1 MNEASVSAA
10 GWQARFAESVRS
22 LSAWPWRDTARTLRQ
37 RFREDRLG
45 LTASSL
51 TFTTTIALVPLV
63 TVMLAVFS
71 AFPMFS
77 SLQGALERWFLQA
90 LVPEAIA
97 RPVLQALTQFAAKAS
112 RLGLVGLVLLV
123 LTALALM
130 LTIDRT
136 LNNIWRVRTP
146 RRLGQ
151 RVLIYWAATT
161 LGPLGLAVSLS
172 FTSYALSA
180 SQGWVGALPGRM
192 ALLFDGIEF
201 ALLALGVTLLFR
213 FVPNTEVRWRHA
225 FLGGLFVAVGLEVA
239 KRLLA
244 WYVRQVPTYAVIYGA
259 FATLPIFLIWIYVS
273 WVVLLL
279 GAVVAAYAP
288 SLSMHLLHRPETP
301 GHRFAIAVSILRELA
316 VARRLSTRG
325 LGSAELAQQ
334 LRTDPLQTDPLLD
347 ALVALDWVGRL
358 DEPGE
363 SRYVLLADPSSTPAQ
378 PLVTQLLLDPG
389 TTLRGLWHRLG
400 LGEMTLAQLLEN

>member
-1 MNEASVSAA
+1 
-10 GWQARFAESVRS
+10 
-22 LSAWPWRDTARTLRQ
+22 
-37 RFREDRLG
+37 
-45 LTASSL
+45 
-51 TFTTTIALVPLV
+51 
-63 TVMLAVFS
+63 
-71 AFPMFS
+71 
-77 SLQGALERWFLQA
+77 
-90 LVPEAIA
+90 
-97 RPVLQALTQFAAKAS
+97 
-112 RLGLVGLVLLV
+112 
-123 LTALALM
+123 LALI

-225 FLGGLFVAVGLEVA
+225 FLGGLFVAIGLEVA

-389 TTLRGLWHRLG
+389 TTLRGLWQRLG